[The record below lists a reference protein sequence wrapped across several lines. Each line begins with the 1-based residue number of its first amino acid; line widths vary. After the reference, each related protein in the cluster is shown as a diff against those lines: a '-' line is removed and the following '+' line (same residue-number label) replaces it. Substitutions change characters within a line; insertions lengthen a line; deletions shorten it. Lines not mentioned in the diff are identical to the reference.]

1 MTGRAPDVGPVFDID
16 AHVEQL
22 EIIADWREDL
32 TRRARRAP
40 LCFELIGLDAD
51 EDERLKAEVSDF
63 VCCCRAL
70 MWRPA
75 A

>member
-1 MTGRAPDVGPVFDID
+1 MAGRAPDVGPVFDIGTRI
-16 AHVEQL
+16 EPL

-32 TRRARRAP
+32 TRRLRQAQ
-40 LCFELIGLDAD
+40 LCFELIGLDSD
-51 EDERLKAEVSDF
+51 EEERLKAEVSDF
-63 VCCCRAL
+63 VRCCRAL